1 MWWRLWG
8 EGIHVDYRIDCV
20 SSELIYV
27 DYRKIRVDFEKKK
40 IVGIHM
46 DSSKSTWI
54 LLKSTL
60 NFNFVIGVDSN

>member
-1 MWWRLWG
+1 M
-8 EGIHVDYRIDCV
+8 EGIHVDYGTDSV
-20 SSELIYV
+20 GSVLIYV
-27 DYRKIRVDFEKKK
+27 DYSKIRVDSKKKK

-60 NFNFVIGVDSN
+60 NFNFLELIF